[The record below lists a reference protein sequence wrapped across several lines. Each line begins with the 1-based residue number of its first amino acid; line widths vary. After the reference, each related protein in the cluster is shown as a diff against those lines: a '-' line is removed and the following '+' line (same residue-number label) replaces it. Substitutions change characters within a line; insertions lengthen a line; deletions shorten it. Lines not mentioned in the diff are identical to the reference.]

1 MYYFAFKGTRQLN
14 WSKGLK
20 KLSSNGQEEKTDQEI
35 VDDTDN
41 VAEMLFKLD
50 IEMWNAVRKQG
61 KQGELLIAVTEDQ
74 TLKKPLELIR
84 QCLTNQ
90 GLLVNM

>member
-1 MYYFAFKGTRQLN
+1 M
-14 WSKGLK
+14 
-20 KLSSNGQEEKTDQEI
+20 
-35 VDDTDN
+35 DDTDN

-90 GLLVNM
+90 GLLVNT

>member
-1 MYYFAFKGTRQLN
+1 M
-14 WSKGLK
+14 
-20 KLSSNGQEEKTDQEI
+20 
-35 VDDTDN
+35 DDTDN

>member
-1 MYYFAFKGTRQLN
+1 MAVN
-14 WSKGLK
+14 SSK
-20 KLSSNGQEEKTDQEI
+20 GQEEKTDQEI

-50 IEMWNAVRKQG
+50 IEMWNAVRQQR

-74 TLKKPLELIR
+74 TLKKPMELIR